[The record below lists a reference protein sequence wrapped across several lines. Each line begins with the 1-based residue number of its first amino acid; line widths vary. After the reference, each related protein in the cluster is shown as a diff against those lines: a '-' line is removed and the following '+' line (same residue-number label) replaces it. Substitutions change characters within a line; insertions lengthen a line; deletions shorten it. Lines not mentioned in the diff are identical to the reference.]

1 MNLYTWLQSLD
12 NKTLITYI
20 CIISCSLI
28 LFHRCSIILALAIA
42 AIIILYLEGKREY
55 QEEIEEEIVEE
66 EIVEKQINE
75 DIEKFKKDH
84 IHPPPTTFG
93 DKKDLIDFFFS
104 IQDLYQYN
112 PQAYEET
119 INNIESF
126 FSLYNIVCA
135 GSTGLDFCEYYYTIA
150 ESKRRNSLNSL
161 HSIIHNL
168 PQNASHPALTDKLN
182 RAHQRLNTIMTKYIN
197 QLYDMCK
204 KDLLKNGYTVFRRP
218 INRGPKEYNIYNDE
232 MFSYDFY

>member
-1 MNLYTWLQSLD
+1 MNLYTWLRSLD

-20 CIISCSLI
+20 CIIACSLI

-42 AIIILYLEGKREY
+42 AIIILYLEGKREHQEQI
-55 QEEIEEEIVEE
+55 QEEEQLVEE
-66 EIVEKQINE
+66 QVTE
-75 DIEKFKKDH
+75 DIEQFKKDH
-84 IHPPPTTFG
+84 IRPAPTTFE
-93 DKKDLIDFFFS
+93 DKKDLIDFLFS

-112 PQAYEET
+112 PQAYEEM
-119 INNIESF
+119 INSLESF

-135 GSTGLDFCEYYYTIA
+135 GSSGLDYCEYYYTIA

-182 RAHQRLNTIMTKYIN
+182 RAHQRLNTIMTEYIN
-197 QLYDMCK
+197 KLYNMCK
-204 KDLLKNGYTVFRRP
+204 EDLLKTGYTVFRRP